1 MAQATNYVPTQNI
14 KVYIHP
20 ESNVGTHTGNA
31 MDLLQSIAFSIP
43 EASWAAEY
51 SAPRVGQFTTQANQS
66 HHNQGTKMWTF
77 DTTLRG
83 TPKSILYA
91 TGAVFEQASSAATLA
106 AAYTFPTAT
115 YKDGAGSATTYCFTF
130 EGAGDDGTNDDIT
143 LKGCVGTGF
152 TISED
157 IGSEGGELVVTIN
170 WATAYAP
177 TYGNSTISGGTPDA
191 DTPRN
196 IRDLHE
202 TNTKVNDGSDEN
214 LVIQSWELSVSR
226 TIERIHYQNNTD
238 ADYKPFGYAMVGGF
252 EVTGSLNVIKN
263 QDTYDILA
271 KQYGGTVAITIQ
283 NDTAGDLTLSLP
295 LCVLNE
301 SSIDSGGA
309 VLMETIPFTVVGAN
323 DASGN
328 LISITTSQS

>member
-20 ESNVGTHTGNA
+20 EANVGTHTGNA
-31 MDLLQSIAFSIP
+31 MDELQCTAFTIP

-51 SAPRVGQFTTQANQS
+51 SAQRVGQFTTQASQS
-66 HHNQGTKMWTF
+66 HHNQGTKMWSF
-77 DTTLRG
+77 DTTLKG

-91 TGAVFEQASSAATLA
+91 TGAVFESTSSAATLA
-106 AAYTFPTAT
+106 ANYAFPTAT
-115 YKDGAGSATTYCFTF
+115 YKDGAGSADTYCFTF
-130 EGAGDDGTNDDIT
+130 EGAGDDATNDDIT

-152 TISED
+152 TITED
-157 IGSEGGELVVTIN
+157 IGSEGGEMVVTIN
-170 WATAYAP
+170 WTPAYPHA
-177 TYGNSTISGGTPDA
+177 YGNSTISGGTPDTG
-191 DTPRN
+191 TPRN
-196 IRDLHE
+196 IRNLDE
-202 TNTKVNDGSDEN
+202 DDTWINDGSGEN
-214 LVIQSWELSVSR
+214 LVVQSWELSCSR

-271 KQYGGTVAITIQ
+271 KQYGGTSILNIQ
-283 NDTAGDLTLSLP
+283 NDTGSELTLSLP
-295 LCVLNE
+295 LIVLNE

-309 VLMETIPFTVVGAN
+309 VLIETIPFTAVGAN

-328 LISITTSQS
+328 LISITTA